1 MAINDV
7 FGPDGGTLSQKT
19 YTVDLTPQ
27 CDGETATFT
36 MPEVYR
42 SGALMIYWNGLRM
55 RAASIT
61 EASVTTFTLSVTPA
75 SVDTLVVDYKRG

>member
-27 CDGETATFT
+27 CDGSTSTFT
-36 MPEVYR
+36 MPEAYK
-42 SGALMIYWNGLRM
+42 SGSLMIYWNGLRV
-55 RAASIT
+55 RQASIT
-61 EASVTTFTLSVTPA
+61 EVSVTSFTLSVTP
-75 SVDTLVVDYKRG
+75 SDVDTLVVDYKRG